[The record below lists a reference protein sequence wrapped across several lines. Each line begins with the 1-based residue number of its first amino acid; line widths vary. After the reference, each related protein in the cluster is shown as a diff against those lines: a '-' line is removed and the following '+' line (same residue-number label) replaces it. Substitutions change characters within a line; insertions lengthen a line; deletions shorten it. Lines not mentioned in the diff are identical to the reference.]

1 MLLVPPCSSLAL
13 SGRTYAGRAC
23 LGLCL
28 ASLQARIKS
37 TRTLYLAG
45 SAHFST
51 AVPSTLKAQNDYLT
65 PKSADSRNR
74 YQLRPELSNYD
85 SALLEVSYASL
96 ICAIFGQRL
105 AAGLS

>member
-1 MLLVPPCSSLAL
+1 M
-13 SGRTYAGRAC
+13 
-23 LGLCL
+23 
-28 ASLQARIKS
+28 RIKS
-37 TRTLYLAG
+37 TRTLYLTG

-65 PKSADSRNR
+65 PKSTDSRNR
-74 YQLRPELSNYD
+74 YQRRPELSNYD

-105 AAGLS
+105 AVSSS